1 MSTFL
6 LTDSHS
12 HSTTLSQKIR
22 LNLLP
27 ASLLSVP
34 FCFPSPLHY
43 FRVNVTSCCSHLC
56 SQNDTNFIKYC
67 QQFLILGR
75 HEYEGQGQISLV
87 CLSSLSKICL
97 PVLLQFSI
105 AVTVFLLFLPLPL
118 YPQDL
123 FIHLKSS
130 MIEREREIPCSL
142 PNGCNSCSWARPK
155 PEARK
160 PCVSPAWAAGV
171 QVLEPS
177 LVLFSRHFCRELT
190 RVKPAL
196 QHSMSQMNA

>member
-130 MIEREREIPCSL
+130 MIERERYPVHFQMAATAVAGPGQSQKLENHVCL
-142 PNGCNSCSWARPK
+142 PHGQQGSKFLSHHWYCFLDIF
-155 PEARK
+155 
-160 PCVSPAWAAGV
+160 AG
-171 QVLEPS
+171 S
-177 LVLFSRHFCRELT
+177 
-190 RVKPAL
+190 
-196 QHSMSQMNA
+196 